1 MRTGVQVVAERTVTA
16 TTGETV
22 NLPCRRRLE
31 TRVVWYLSELKP
43 HSVISV
49 NDNIRD
55 RFRDRFTI
63 DTFVFGEHNLTI
75 RNVNRKDE
83 GKYVCQ
89 EVVGIQSAME
99 HWVLLNVSGKSH
111 YAVESQNAFSKSWK
125 LLGKAHIVSY

>member
-31 TRVVWYLSELKP
+31 TRVLWYYQLSELKR

-49 NDNIRD
+49 NDSIRD

-63 DTFVFGEHNLTI
+63 DTFVSGEHNLTI
-75 RNVNRKDE
+75 RNVKRKDE

-99 HWVLLNVSGKSH
+99 HWVLLNVSGK
-111 YAVESQNAFSKSWK
+111 
-125 LLGKAHIVSY
+125 IVK